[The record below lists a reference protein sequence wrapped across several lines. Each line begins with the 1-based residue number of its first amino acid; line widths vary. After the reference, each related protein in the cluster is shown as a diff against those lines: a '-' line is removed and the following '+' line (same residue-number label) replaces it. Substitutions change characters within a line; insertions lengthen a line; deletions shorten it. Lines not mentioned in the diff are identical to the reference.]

1 MSNNIFSRRRMLAA
15 GAALSLGLALAGCS
29 SDSDN
34 SADEARPAAESVTL
48 TESWVKAADSGMTA
62 AFGTLVNG
70 SGTDATL
77 VAVSSPISPAVEVH
91 EMAMGPD
98 GAMVMQ
104 KKEGGVTIPA
114 SGTHK
119 LEPGADH
126 IMFLRLPAPVK
137 AGTDVPLTLTFGDGS
152 TSETTVQ
159 VRDFTGAN
167 ESYEGNHG

>member
-1 MSNNIFSRRRMLAA
+1 
-15 GAALSLGLALAGCS
+15 
-29 SDSDN
+29 
-34 SADEARPAAESVTL
+34 
-48 TESWVKAADSGMTA
+48 
-62 AFGTLVNG
+62 
-70 SGTDATL
+70 
-77 VAVSSPISPAVEVH
+77 
-91 EMAMGPD
+91 MAMGPD

-104 KKEGGVTIPA
+104 KKEGGVAIPA

-126 IMFLRLPAPVK
+126 IMFHRLPAPVK

-152 TSETTVQ
+152 TAETTVQ